1 MSAQTEVEWEGTY
14 TVWSQDAYIY
24 DDYVK
29 NYLNLESLPQTF
41 TVEIAKQGDDYVIT
55 KFVDFDLNAEGADGP
70 IALRRVKAKSSTT
83 SRATDSPHRKRASAL
98 SRQRSATAPQR
109 HAPLSTPTDNTRQ
122 RPYRL

>member
-55 KFVDFDLNAEGADGP
+55 KFLDFDLNAEGADGP
-70 IALRRVKAKSSTT
+70 TASPTSSTTRLRRVKTKSSTT
-83 SRATDSPHRKRASAL
+83 SRATDSQPRRRASAL
-98 SRQRSATAPQR
+98 SRQRSWA
-109 HAPLSTPTDNTRQ
+109 APLPLIR
-122 RPYRL
+122 